1 MKELILDN
9 IRKYIIE
16 QELYKNPDLDSWLLA
31 QKLEMEED
39 ALLIDI
45 KQNTGK
51 HFKQFLKDIRIAFLV
66 QELDKMFL
74 FQKPGYYYKLSG
86 FKSITPF
93 ERMFKKE
100 TGVTLSEYIRK
111 LKEANQNSD
120 SYK

>member
-1 MKELILDN
+1 MKELNLDN

-39 ALLIDI
+39 ALLNDI

-51 HFKQFLKDIRIAFLV
+51 HFKQFLNDIRIAFLV
-66 QELDKMFL
+66 QELDKAFL

-86 FKSITPF
+86 FKSRTPF